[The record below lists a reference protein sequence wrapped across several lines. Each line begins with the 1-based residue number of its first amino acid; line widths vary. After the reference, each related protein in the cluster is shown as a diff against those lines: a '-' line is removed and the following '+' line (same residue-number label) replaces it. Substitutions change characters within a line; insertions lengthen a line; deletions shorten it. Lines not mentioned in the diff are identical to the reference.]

1 MSDASPDKLRSDR
14 IARVQDVVRDTMQ
27 RRARGERL
35 PDDVV
40 IAAHRELMPELGAA
54 LASLAVEATQ
64 ALPLAGGKAP
74 ATRPAAGAASG
85 EGGSSAINFG
95 GRSAAHGARAAD
107 ASRCGGAD
115 ASSGSAA
122 DASGSSA
129 APADMTI
136 ALGPR
141 HQTTRSSPS
150 ASESSVPPEVR
161 ALIPG
166 YEILQEI
173 SRGGQGVVYLGIEQA
188 AKRRVA
194 IKLLLSG
201 ASASDVMRRRFEREI
216 ELVAQLKHP
225 NIISIYHS
233 GETCDGRQF
242 YVMDYVEGVPLDRY
256 VRDRQLGLEPTLSL
270 LIDVC
275 EGIQYAHQR
284 GMIHRDL
291 KPGNIL
297 VEEAAGDVGTSRIG
311 AAGTSRI
318 GAAASAPQA
327 SMSGM
332 PVPRILDFGL
342 AKLVDAPADRMVSIS
357 QEVVG
362 TLPFMSPE
370 QATGRQDE
378 VDTRTDVYALG
389 VMMYCLLTGEYP
401 YTVVGSLL
409 EVVQNITDT
418 APMPPIKKWHASPN
432 GLRRKM
438 SRQCPFDEDVQ
449 TIVLKALAKEPDRR
463 YQSAGDLAR
472 DLRRYLAGAA
482 IEARADSG
490 WYVFRKT
497 VRRYRFG
504 LGVAAA
510 FMLLI
515 AGSAVA
521 LWFMYRQQG
530 VLLTEVK
537 TQKERAFESQN
548 AAEVAGEKEKTARG
562 IADERAIEAQ
572 RQAYLASI
580 GAADAALRAGDV
592 LAASRRLELSA
603 EPLRGWE
610 WRHLMT
616 LVDRSTATL
625 AGANAAAHDVTF
637 TSEESL
643 AAAAYADGSIVVT
656 DMRTRTPR
664 STYKAHDGEA
674 TCVGFSPDRK
684 LLASGGLDGLVV
696 LRDTASGD
704 VLKTLKG
711 HTSGVTRLAFHP
723 DGALLVSASRDGTLR
738 LWTIPDGAEAGT
750 FSGHEGWVTSLD
762 FSSNGQRV
770 LSGGMDGRVNVWD
783 IATKKAVLAF
793 SGHAQAVN
801 ALAVSRFGD
810 LAASASWG
818 MIKVWNLSTGR
829 EQTTLRIDGGDVGA
843 VAISPDGTRV
853 AAGSAD
859 GGLRLYD
866 ATTGFEISVLRGHV
880 DRVLAVTFSPE
891 FSWIATASADRT
903 VKLWDAGS
911 AEQGSMPVHAAGAG
925 AAAVSEDGRLIAL
938 ALPPR
943 GKGEGPVALYNAH
956 SGKVLCEFN
965 AHAGS
970 LSALAFSADGAT
982 LATGASDRRIKLW
995 DVPRLCED
1003 GEKGKSD
1010 AAPRATFDLAGSP
1023 MCMTFSPARTV
1034 LAAGLENGDAVLCN
1048 VGGGGE
1054 SGAPRVMKGHSDAV
1068 ASLSFNADGTLLATG
1083 SWDGSVRLW
1092 TVADAHL
1099 RAELEPTGGSSG
1111 AGAPNG
1117 AGAASGTVTTSQ
1129 PGRTDGGGAA
1139 SRSVLSVAIGPDG
1152 ASVLAGGR
1160 SGRITRWDMA
1170 SQRSE
1175 LLAVIGMADVIAL
1188 KFTPDDGRLAAGLQS
1203 GAVCL
1208 LDPRTGEALL
1218 TLRGHEK
1225 PLVDMTFVQGGTRL
1239 LTTSSDGVVR
1249 TWEAPR

>member
-14 IARVQDVVRDTMQ
+14 MARVQEVVHDTMR

-35 PDDVV
+35 PDEVV
-40 IAAHRELMPELGAA
+40 ITAHRELMPELGAA
-54 LASLAVEATQ
+54 LTSLAVEATQ
-64 ALPLAGGKAP
+64 AIPPAGRRPP
-74 ATRPAAGAASG
+74 ATPPAAGSAGDGVDSAS
-85 EGGSSAINFG
+85 IDFG
-95 GRSAAHGARAAD
+95 GRSAAHSARAAD
-107 ASRCGGAD
+107 P
-115 ASSGSAA
+115 
-122 DASGSSA
+122 SGSSA
-129 APADMTI
+129 APADVTL

-141 HQTTRSSPS
+141 DRSPRSTP
-150 ASESSVPPEVR
+150 ATSEARVPPEIR
-161 ALIPG
+161 TLIPG

-201 ASASDVMRRRFEREI
+201 AAASDVMRRRFEREI

-233 GETCDGRQF
+233 GETPDGRQF
-242 YVMDYVEGVPLDRY
+242 YVMDYVDGVPLDRY
-256 VRDRQLGLEPTLSL
+256 VRDRQLGLEPTLTL

-297 VEEAAGDVGTSRIG
+297 VEEQASDSGASRVG
-311 AAGTSRI
+311 AASV
-318 GAAASAPQA
+318 APQHPE
-327 SMSGM
+327 SGV

-342 AKLVDAPADRMVSIS
+342 AKLVDAPTDRMVSIS

-389 VMMYCLLTGEYP
+389 VMVYCLLTGEYP
-401 YTVVGSLL
+401 YVVVGSLL
-409 EVVQNITDT
+409 EVVHNITDT

-438 SRQCPFDEDVQ
+438 SKQCPFDEDVQ

-463 YQSAGDLAR
+463 YQSAGDLAK
-472 DLRRYLAGAA
+472 DLRRYLQGEA
-482 IEARADSG
+482 IEARSDSG

-504 LGVAAA
+504 LGMAAA

-515 AGSAVA
+515 AGSAVG
-521 LWFMYRQQG
+521 LLFMYREQG

-537 TQKERAFESQN
+537 TQKERAVESQRV
-548 AAEVAGEKEKTARG
+548 AEVAGEKEKVARG
-562 IADERAIEAQ
+562 IADDRAIEAQ

-625 AGANAAAHDVTF
+625 AGANAAANDVTF

-643 AAAAYADGSIVVT
+643 VAAAYADGSVVVT

-664 STYKAHDGEA
+664 STYKAHEGEA

-696 LRDTASGD
+696 LRDPATGE

-738 LWTIPDGAEAGT
+738 LWTIPDGSEAGT
-750 FSGHEGWVTSLD
+750 LSGHEGWVTSLD

-783 IATKKAVLAF
+783 IAAKKAVLAF
-793 SGHAQAVN
+793 SGHAQAVS

-810 LAASASWG
+810 MAASASWG

-866 ATTGFEISVLRGHV
+866 ATSGFEISVLRGHV
-880 DRVLAVTFSPE
+880 DRILAVSFSPE
-891 FSWIATASADRT
+891 FSWIGTASADRT

-943 GKGEGPVALYNAH
+943 GKGEGPVALYDAR
-956 SGKVLCEFN
+956 SGKVLREFN
-965 AHAGS
+965 AHEGN
-970 LSALAFSADGAT
+970 LSALAFSADGGT

-995 DVPRLCED
+995 DVQRLCED
-1003 GEKGKSD
+1003 GEKGKGD
-1010 AAPRATFDLAGSP
+1010 AAPTATFDLAAAP
-1023 MCMTFSPARTV
+1023 MCMTFAPSQAV
-1034 LAAGLENGDAVLCN
+1034 LAAGLENGDAVLCD

-1054 SGAPRVMKGHSDAV
+1054 SGAPRVLKGHSDA
-1068 ASLSFNADGTLLATG
+1068 ASSLAFNAEGSLLATG
-1083 SWDGSVRLW
+1083 SWDGSAKLW
-1092 TVADAHL
+1092 NVADATL
-1099 RAELEPTGGSSG
+1099 KAELKPNAGSGGAGATSGTGGTGATSGAGGAGAGSEAGRTGGS
-1111 AGAPNG
+1111 
-1117 AGAASGTVTTSQ
+1117 GAAS
-1129 PGRTDGGGAA
+1129 PPI
-1139 SRSVLSVAIGPDG
+1139 LSVAFSPDG
-1152 ASVLAGGR
+1152 ASVLTGGR
-1160 SGRITRWDMA
+1160 SGRVTRWDIA

-1175 LLAVIGMADVIAL
+1175 LLAVVGMSDVTAL
-1188 KFTPDDGRLAAGLQS
+1188 KFTPDDGRLAAGLQN
-1203 GAVCL
+1203 GAACL
-1208 LDPRTGEALL
+1208 LDPGTGEALL